1 MGKAFSCGERDVD
14 GPAHSRRVHDGL
26 ARSVQDAILSGM
38 APEAL
43 LEHLRSEEDAR
54 FDRVYPEPIRMLSRV
69 FWTPVSVAR
78 QAAGFL
84 ATRPGTRVLDI
95 GCGPGKFCIAAAL
108 ASPGH
113 FTGVEQRRRLCEVAW
128 RLIRNAA
135 IPNAE
140 IFHGDLGGMRFDDFE
155 AFYLFNPF
163 AEYLEPEGR
172 IDRSI
177 GESEGHYDEFVRTVA
192 DRLSARPAG
201 TRVATYCGICEEI
214 PPGYDCVGGS
224 SDGKLRFW
232 EKAR

>member
-1 MGKAFSCGERDVD
+1 V
-14 GPAHSRRVHDGL
+14 
-26 ARSVQDAILSGM
+26 ARDAILSTM

-54 FDRVYPEPIRMLSRV
+54 FDRVYPEPIRLLSRV
-69 FWTPVSVAR
+69 FWTPISVAR

-84 ATRPGTRVLDI
+84 VTRPGTRVLDI

-113 FTGVEQRRRLCEVAW
+113 FTGIEQRRRLCEVAW
-128 RLIRNAA
+128 RVLRHAG

-140 IFHGDLGGMRFDDFE
+140 IFHGDMGGLRFDDFE

-177 GESEGHYDEFVRTVA
+177 GESDGHYDEFVRTVS
-192 DRLSARPAG
+192 DRLSARPTG

-214 PPGYDCVGGS
+214 PPSYDCVGS
-224 SDGKLRFW
+224 SVDGKLRFW